1 MAPPS
6 KKQRMA
12 KSHTPVIKPREWL
25 YGKPQPGANT
35 ACAAAAQRYAQPV
48 GNKAL
53 QNERDA
59 MARKLAIKS
68 LNLKTVVDENNA
80 LRRKTE
86 ELEAKLAAAALQP
99 TRAAAAPPPSQP
111 SKRERELEATIAKL
125 KIKIQEAHYNL
136 RAQNYFDNRARHYA
150 YRAALTKA
158 QHTRPMHNGSKYL
171 ALRPTLPYQDYPEGP
186 VIYSLE

>member
-1 MAPPS
+1 MTPPS

-12 KSHTPVIKPREWL
+12 KLNTPVIKPREWL

-35 ACAAAAQRYAQPV
+35 ARAAAARRYAQPV

-53 QNERDA
+53 QDEHNA
-59 MARKLAIKS
+59 MTRKLAIKS
-68 LNLKTVVDENNA
+68 LKLKTVVDENNA

-99 TRAAAAPPPSQP
+99 TPAAAAPPPP
-111 SKRERELEATIAKL
+111 PPAKHERELEATIAKMKTKL
-125 KIKIQEAHYNL
+125 QEAHYNL

-158 QHTRPMHNGSKYL
+158 QHTRPMHTGSKYL
-171 ALRPTLPYQDYPEGP
+171 ALRPTLPYRDYLEGP
-186 VIYSLE
+186 VIYKLE